1 MTFKTPP
8 RVATWLLQHL
18 GPRYHRESLA
28 GDLFEEYQQ
37 GRSRAWY
44 WRQVIVAVGVGR
56 ALRFAVM
63 LPRLAASA
71 LVRLLIV
78 TALTAGTLAWA
89 AGASHVARTV
99 ATTQCCEQLPD

>member
-1 MTFKTPP
+1 MTIKTPP
-8 RVATWLLQHL
+8 RVATWLLHHL
-18 GPRYHRESLA
+18 GPRYHGDSLA

-37 GRSRAWY
+37 GRSRTWY
-44 WRQVIVAVGVGR
+44 WRQVIVAVGIGR

-89 AGASHVARTV
+89 AGASHVA
-99 ATTQCCEQLPD
+99 TTQCCEQLPD